1 MPMNLQMVNNA
12 LMCITAS
19 TEHLRITMT
28 ILNSFASQRKL
39 RIGGIKQDRR
49 ENDICS

>member
-1 MPMNLQMVNNA
+1 MLMSLQMENSV
-12 LMCITAS
+12 LMCITVNI
-19 TEHLRITMT
+19 ERLRITMN
-28 ILNSFASQRKL
+28 ILNSFANQRKL